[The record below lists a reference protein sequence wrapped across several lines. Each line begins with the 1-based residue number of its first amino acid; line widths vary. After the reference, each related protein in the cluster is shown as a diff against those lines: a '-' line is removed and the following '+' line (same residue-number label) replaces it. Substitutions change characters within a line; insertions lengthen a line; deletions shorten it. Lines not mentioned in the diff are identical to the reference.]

1 MIILYKVG
9 DYVVKATEG
18 VCKIVE
24 IKPLDM
30 PNISKEILYLH
41 LVPVENPSVKLYL
54 PETSANEKLRDVI
67 TEEEAV
73 ALIASIPEIKPAD
86 IPEEK
91 QRDKVYKE
99 ALLSS
104 NPQQLVAVI
113 KAIYERS
120 AQRQKQGKKNG
131 AVDEHF
137 FKAAEDRLYAELA
150 FAMKKDKE
158 DMRKYIIDCINSK

>member
-1 MIILYKVG
+1 MYSVG
-9 DYVVKATEG
+9 DYVVKAAEG
-18 VCKIVE
+18 VCRIE
-24 IKPLDM
+24 AIQPLDM
-30 PNISKEILYLH
+30 PNIPKDTLYLN

-54 PETSANEKLRDVI
+54 PQDHAQEKLRDVI

-73 ALIASIPEIKPAD
+73 SLISRMPDIKPAD
-86 IPEEK
+86 IPEAK

-104 NPQQLVAVI
+104 NPEQLVAVI
-113 KAIYERS
+113 KAIYARNTK
-120 AQRQKQGKKNG
+120 RQSEGKKNG

-150 FAMKKDKE
+150 FAMKKDKDE
-158 DMRKYIIDCINSK
+158 MREYIMDCVNNK